1 MPWCRLALSGGFA
14 SGFQLCWS
22 CRSHSSTGTHCPRA
36 LCLHPQPSTSPLPF
50 SHSPAAFYSQSP
62 PSALSQPIAGSAH
75 PRLAPDTPAA
85 PLLPS
90 SCDEASS
97 SQGRMGR
104 RGWAPSSQP
113 RVWQQGRGT
122 WRTPL
127 HLQATGLHARHSW
140 VPQTRFV
147 ATAGSLMLKPDTK
160 SAGGYS
166 QHGKL
171 EVTQL
176 ELVRAPRCRDRH
188 TRIAKKKT
196 KNLLGSQVDLPAMP
210 MISRNLLPL
219 HFFLVFSSSPPF
231 KLACGFMDYPEAL
244 PPHFPSTSQLEPLQ
258 CFPSQSFP
266 FPAASKQ
273 TGFCL
278 SLPIHSVLLG

>member
-14 SGFQLCWS
+14 SGFHQ
-22 CRSHSSTGTHCPRA
+22 A
-36 LCLHPQPSTSPLPF
+36 LLELQIPLQRRDVLPQSPHPTPPTQHLTPALLTQPSCLLLPEPPF
-50 SHSPAAFYSQSP
+50 CPVPAHRRLCP
-62 PSALSQPIAGSAH
+62 PTPCSRH
-75 PRLAPDTPAA
+75 PCC

-113 RVWQQGRGT
+113 RGWQQGRGT
-122 WRTPL
+122 WRTPP
-127 HLQATGLHARHSW
+127 HLQATGLHATHSW

-147 ATAGSLMLKPDTK
+147 ATAASLVLKLDTQ

-166 QHGKL
+166 QHGEL

-188 TRIAKKKT
+188 TRIAKRKKNKT
-196 KNLLGSQVDLPAMP
+196 
-210 MISRNLLPL
+210 
-219 HFFLVFSSSPPF
+219 
-231 KLACGFMDYPEAL
+231 
-244 PPHFPSTSQLEPLQ
+244 
-258 CFPSQSFP
+258 
-266 FPAASKQ
+266 
-273 TGFCL
+273 
-278 SLPIHSVLLG
+278 

>member
-1 MPWCRLALSGGFA
+1 
-14 SGFQLCWS
+14 
-22 CRSHSSTGTHCPRA
+22 
-36 LCLHPQPSTSPLPF
+36 
-50 SHSPAAFYSQSP
+50 
-62 PSALSQPIAGSAH
+62 
-75 PRLAPDTPAA
+75 
-85 PLLPS
+85 
-90 SCDEASS
+90 
-97 SQGRMGR
+97 MGR

-113 RVWQQGRGT
+113 RVWQQRQRRGT
-122 WRTPL
+122 WRTPP
-127 HLQATGLHARHSW
+127 HLQATGLHATHSW

-147 ATAGSLMLKPDTK
+147 ATAASLVLKLDTQ

-166 QHGKL
+166 QHGEL

-188 TRIAKKKT
+188 TRIAKKT
-196 KNLLGSQVDLPAMP
+196 LMGSQVDLPAMP
-210 MISRNLLPL
+210 MISHNLLPL
-219 HFFLVFSSSPPF
+219 LFYLVFSSSPPF

-244 PPHFPSTSQLEPLQ
+244 PPHFPSTSQLEPPQ